1 MKKSKRLL
9 SLLLALTMAFSLV
22 GNAAVAAWADD
33 VPQSPETV
41 ASDNGE
47 NAPPTPTR
55 TPIPPTTAVPAMPIK
70 AAAPA
75 MPMPT
80 RLPPMM
86 PAPAATRPLP
96 TATRPLPRPRP

>member
-1 MKKSKRLL
+1 MKKSRRLL

-41 ASDNGE
+41 VSDNGE
-47 NAPPTPTR
+47 NNPSDPDKNT
-55 TPIPPTTAVPAMPIK
+55 IPPTTAVPAMP
-70 AAAPA
+70 
-75 MPMPT
+75 MPT
-80 RLPPMM
+80 RIPPMT
-86 PAPAATRPLP
+86 PTTAATPRTSLRSRRATMP

>member
-41 ASDNGE
+41 VSDNGE
-47 NAPPTPTR
+47 NAPSDPDKNTD
-55 TPIPPTTAVPAMPIK
+55 PPDNGGTGDANE
-70 AAAPA
+70 
-75 MPMPT
+75 
-80 RLPPMM
+80 R
-86 PAPAATRPLP
+86 RQH
-96 TATRPLPRPRP
+96 RRCRCRQGYHR